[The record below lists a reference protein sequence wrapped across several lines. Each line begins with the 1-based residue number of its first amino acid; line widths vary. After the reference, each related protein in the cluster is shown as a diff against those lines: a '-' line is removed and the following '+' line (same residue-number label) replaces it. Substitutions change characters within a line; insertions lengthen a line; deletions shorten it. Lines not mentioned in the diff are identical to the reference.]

1 MNTIPTRFL
10 DRLVAGAIEP
20 SDAREATGGAF
31 DLLVLSGGPGT
42 GKTLAACEWLRPKT
56 SIGHGGW
63 FVTAAL
69 LARYPRYDAKAMH
82 DLLTCRALVV
92 DDLGCEYMDDKGNF
106 MAVLDEVINARYGE
120 RLPTLITTNLNADA
134 FKERYGSRIADRIR
148 EDGRF
153 VALGDVSFRPRMA
166 GGESEAIRGAAAK
179 AADEAAKAKEAAT
192 AMDWSRITPWPKKES
207 SQIAD
212 VVRELAVAKAVG

>member
-20 SDAREATGGAF
+20 SDAREATGETF

-42 GKTLAACEWLRPKT
+42 GKTLAACEWLRDVKR
-56 SIGHGGW
+56 GGW

-148 EDGRF
+148 EDGR
-153 VALGDVSFRPRMA
+153 
-166 GGESEAIRGAAAK
+166 
-179 AADEAAKAKEAAT
+179 
-192 AMDWSRITPWPKKES
+192 
-207 SQIAD
+207 
-212 VVRELAVAKAVG
+212 